1 MMMLML
7 PEKKM
12 SFLDMGLASRV
23 PEAEPWRAVTEGE
36 EKRKESWVTLEEF
49 YKTYRAFYVSPWVM
63 VLYTDPVIS
72 HLGDRL
78 EDGRRHVTGKSSF

>member
-1 MMMLML
+1 MMLML

-36 EKRKESWVTLEEF
+36 EKRKESWVRRI
-49 YKTYRAFYVSPWVM
+49 YKT
-63 VLYTDPVIS
+63 LG
-72 HLGDRL
+72 HLI
-78 EDGRRHVTGKSSF
+78 T